1 MNIRIDCPECQ
12 APCNVDDSLVGE
24 KGLCPGC
31 GARFVIPQGTDA
43 APASP
48 QTPAPAVLPVQ
59 SGESRV
65 WQILLSLAVAGGY
78 AASVWWLLR
87 TQPHGVTAGREIS
100 VAGGLHP
107 LLLHLPIG
115 LLTDDGKV
123 YLLLEDH
130 ADEEPYEK
138 ARKLAGER
146 AKVQGKQFSERGLP
160 GLLLHAAEGL

>member
-1 MNIRIDCPECQ
+1 MLR
-12 APCNVDDSLVGE
+12 NVLLAAVAALLV
-24 KGLCPGC
+24 
-31 GARFVIPQGTDA
+31 ASQA
-43 APASP
+43 APAL
-48 QTPAPAVLPVQ
+48 AEGDAVTLE
-59 SGESRV
+59 GEV
-65 WQILLSLAVAGGY
+65 VDLSCYL
-78 AASVWWLLR
+78 
-87 TQPHGVTAGREIS
+87 TDGRKGR
-100 VAGGLHP
+100 AHKTCAKRCADRG
-107 LLLHLPIG
+107 LPIG